1 MKETAH
7 NKLEKIK
14 ESFRGVVGSPC
25 TPNQL
30 CSNAGPRGF
39 TKGQNIPT
47 TYNK

>member
-1 MKETAH
+1 MKEAAH
-7 NKLEKIK
+7 SRLEKYK
-14 ESFRGVVGSPC
+14 ESFRRAVRSSC
-25 TPNQL
+25 TSNQL

>member
-14 ESFRGVVGSPC
+14 KSFRGVVGSPC
-25 TPNQL
+25 THNQL

-39 TKGQNIPT
+39 AKGQNIPKK
-47 TYNK
+47 YKK